1 MLKEELEQTIVEL
14 VCKYNEQPYDAQLK
28 DQPIVNFRLDSVNA
42 VSIVSDLEKKLDT
55 ELFPTLFWE
64 FDTISEMTDWI
75 IERGEG

>member
-42 VSIVSDLEKKLDT
+42 VSIVSDLEKNSIRSFFLPCFGSLIRSQK
-55 ELFPTLFWE
+55 
-64 FDTISEMTDWI
+64 
-75 IERGEG
+75 